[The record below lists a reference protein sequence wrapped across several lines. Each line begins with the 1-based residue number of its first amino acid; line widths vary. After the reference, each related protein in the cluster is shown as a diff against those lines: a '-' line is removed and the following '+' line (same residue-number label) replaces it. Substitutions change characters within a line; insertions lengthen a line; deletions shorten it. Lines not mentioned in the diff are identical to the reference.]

1 MLVAMDAD
9 ENEIVAYL
17 KQFGRQFVSSRE
29 ICRRAA
35 GKQRYREEPYWANQP
50 LLRLVERAILETDS
64 AGHFR
69 MVPDEKDQRSHQEE
83 KAQHA
88 KKLFEEAGADISD
101 ALCSEVPDTS
111 ASQNV

>member
-1 MLVAMDAD
+1 MDAD

-17 KQFGRQFVSSRE
+17 KQFGRQFVSGRE

-50 LLRLVERAILETDS
+50 LLRLVERGILETD
-64 AGHFR
+64 AGGHFR
-69 MVPDEKDQRSHQEE
+69 IVPDEKKQRGHKDADASRV
-83 KAQHA
+83 
-88 KKLFEEAGADISD
+88 KKLLEGSGEDLSD
-101 ALCSEVPDTS
+101 ALGSEVPDTS

>member
-1 MLVAMDAD
+1 MDAD

-17 KQFGRQFVSSRE
+17 KQFGRQFVSGRE

-50 LLRLVERAILETDS
+50 LLRLVERRILETDS

-69 MVPDEKDQRSHQEE
+69 LVPDEKKRRGEKEE
-83 KAQHA
+83 AAAHV
-88 KKLFEEAGADISD
+88 KKLLEEGGDDRSES
-101 ALCSEVPDTS
+101 LSSEVPDTS
-111 ASQNV
+111 DSQNA

>member
-69 MVPDEKDQRSHQEE
+69 MVPDEKDPRSHKEQ

-88 KKLFEEAGADISD
+88 KKLFEEAGAESSD

>member
-1 MLVAMDAD
+1 MDAD
-9 ENEIVAYL
+9 ESEIVAYL
-17 KQFGRQFVSSRE
+17 KQFGRQFVSGRE

-69 MVPDEKDQRSHQEE
+69 LSSDEKKPRGHKDAMDSRV
-83 KAQHA
+83 
-88 KKLFEEAGADISD
+88 KKLLEGSGEDSSESLG
-101 ALCSEVPDTS
+101 SEVPDTS